1 MSDAPVL
8 SARGLL
14 VRYGRDTILR
24 RVSFEVG
31 PGEFVALTGANGAGK
46 STLVRCATGLLAPS
60 AGRMLRFGEDARGA
74 GPANRR
80 RFGFLS
86 HDLFLHD
93 ELTVEENLRYY
104 GRLYGLTLTD
114 DRIGARLGEAG
125 LLPWRKHRAGALSRG
140 LRQRAGLVRATLHDP
155 ELLLL
160 DEPFA
165 GLDTASSGVVAERLR
180 ALNREGATVLVAAH
194 DAGRLPV
201 RTGRVLVLS
210 GGVLRAG
217 APAGLHRE
225 GEA

>member
-1 MSDAPVL
+1 MNDAPVL

-14 VRYGRDTILR
+14 VRYGRETVLR
-24 RVSFEVG
+24 RVSFDVG

-46 STLVRCATGLLAPS
+46 STLVRCAAGLLEPS

-93 ELTVEENLRYY
+93 ELTVEENLHYY
-104 GRLYGLTLTD
+104 GRLYGLTLSA
-114 DRIGARLGEAG
+114 DRIGALLGGMG
-125 LLPWRKHRAGALSRG
+125 LLPRRKHRAGALSRG
-140 LRQRAGLVRATLHDP
+140 LRQRVGLVRATLHGP

-165 GLDTASSGVVAERLR
+165 GLDTLCAGVVAERLS
-180 ALNREGATVLVAAH
+180 ALNREGTTVLVAVH
-194 DAGRLPV
+194 EAGRLPV
-201 RTGRVLVLS
+201 KVGRVLELS
-210 GGVLRAG
+210 GGTLRAG
-217 APAGLHRE
+217 DSGCLHRE
-225 GEA
+225 GET